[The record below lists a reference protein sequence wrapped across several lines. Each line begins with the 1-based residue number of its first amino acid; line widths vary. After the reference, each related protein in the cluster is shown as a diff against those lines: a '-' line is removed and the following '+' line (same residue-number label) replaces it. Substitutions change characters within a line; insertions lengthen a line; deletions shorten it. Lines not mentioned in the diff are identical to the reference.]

1 MYGRLSRAHLPLKC
15 NWRRILMWQLEIMR
29 TRRDRN
35 PAPSVSHSL
44 SSLTRHSSCVFVCHR
59 GAGTAQFTSVQLSS
73 ARSQRPEPRARR
85 RDESIGRA
93 AKWRACHFNWHT
105 RSSVY
110 PRAARAQM
118 RGHDNKTAP
127 ARGNNKLVWSDP
139 GARGQSARVKW
150 RGTNEQSRCLLVFP
164 HAPEMGSVPPLK
176 WITNGSFK
184 FWSGMNLT
192 AKGNIKP

>member
-1 MYGRLSRAHLPLKC
+1 MADCRAPICRLNVTDGGFWCGS
-15 NWRRILMWQLEIMR
+15 WRSWERGATEI
-29 TRRDRN
+29 RR
-35 PAPSVSHSL
+35 PPSVTHSHHWLVTRAVCLCVTAVQGQL
-44 SSLTRHSSCVFVCHR
+44 SSL
-59 GAGTAQFTSVQLSS
+59 QFSS

-184 FWSGMNLT
+184 FLSGMNLT

>member
-1 MYGRLSRAHLPLKC
+1 MAAGDHENEARQKSGALRQSLTLITDSSLGLC
-15 NWRRILMWQLEIMR
+15 VC
-29 TRRDRN
+29 
-35 PAPSVSHSL
+35 VSPRCTGQL
-44 SSLTRHSSCVFVCHR
+44 SSL
-59 GAGTAQFTSVQLSS
+59 QFSS

-184 FWSGMNLT
+184 FLSGMNLT